1 MNIQRGMGCTNQELC
16 DQIGAVL
23 DYSFLGLFI
32 WFVVYVIVEVAKSK
46 K

>member
-1 MNIQRGMGCTNQELC
+1 MDIQIGMGCTNQELC

-23 DYSFLGLFI
+23 GYSFLGLFI
-32 WFVVYVIVEVAKSK
+32 WFVVYVIVKAVKSK

>member
-1 MNIQRGMGCTNQELC
+1 MDIQIGMGCVNQELC

-23 DYSFLGLFI
+23 GYAFLGLFI
-32 WFVVYVIVEVAKSK
+32 WFVVYLIVKSTKNK